1 MNRVTQ
7 RVEEWKRKIVDLSRR
22 NRLLYFARTRGSTLK
37 IKEGA
42 RPQSSGWNL
51 IRCGGVFFPFLTAYY
66 VVRQEAPDDHFLK
79 GSSRETRA
87 TQGWSGSDQRSPS
100 RFSHRAIPQV
110 WQAELPLCAERL
122 PGTRP
127 LLLADSCQRW

>member
-1 MNRVTQ
+1 MPRISGLGQPYIITILNGMRSM
-7 RVEEWKRKIVDLSRR
+7 RI
-22 NRLLYFARTRGSTLK
+22 RGP
-37 IKEGA
+37 GA

-51 IRCGGVFFPFLTAYY
+51 IRYGGVFFPFLTAYY